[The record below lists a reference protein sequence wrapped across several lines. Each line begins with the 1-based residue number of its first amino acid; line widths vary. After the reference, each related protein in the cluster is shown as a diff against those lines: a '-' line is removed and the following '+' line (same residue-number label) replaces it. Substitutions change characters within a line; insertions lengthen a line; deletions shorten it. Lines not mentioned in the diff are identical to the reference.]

1 MSKPGIVVASWA
13 AVVLASSYGALAGA
27 QAPPS
32 QQSAIHGLSREAVE
46 HIPGIDV
53 LFARPDASAA
63 PRIQPGSPF
72 REGEVVA
79 RFQLEVSD
87 VDVLRIARQA
97 GAKEVVRK
105 SPLGLFLVRG
115 PKSEAATQSLVDG
128 LWARTEVV
136 TASANYTTARLTG
149 TFEPNDPHAVSG
161 AQWYLEQPSDVDLD
175 FPEAWDDFTRGS
187 EDRVVAVMDTGI
199 NTEHPEFV
207 GRLWVNPGEI
217 LGTYGYDDD
226 GNGYIDDIHGWDSTS
241 DIGDPD
247 ISDNDGGPFGT
258 GVGHGTWV
266 SSVLMANTD
275 NQHQVAGVDHY
286 ARLLTVRG
294 LNQDQGV
301 NCDHIMGALDYLVM
315 SSEYY
320 DVINM
325 SWVDYVNHCYYEIKN
340 GLDALQD
347 AGALVIAG
355 TENVGGAD
363 ANRYW
368 PGRHAHSI
376 CIGSTDDT
384 DNQADFTAEGR
395 PALDFM
401 APGVDIYTASFDD
414 PNSPNAFHFG
424 DGNSFA
430 TPMVTGIAS
439 LALAIKPSL
448 TKNQL
453 YNALKESAVDL
464 GDPGPDDEYGW
475 GRVNAYDALLAVA
488 RIFEDGFETGDLNE
502 WNSSSP

>member
-1 MSKPGIVVASWA
+1 MSKRGIVAASWA
-13 AVVLASSYGALAGA
+13 AALLASAYGTLAGA
-27 QAPPS
+27 QQESPS
-32 QQSAIHGLSREAVE
+32 QLSPIHGLSREAVE
-46 HIPGIDV
+46 HLPGIEN
-53 LFARPDASAA
+53 LFARPAASAA
-63 PRIQPGSPF
+63 PRIEPGSPF

-87 VDVLRIARQA
+87 QDVLRIAREA

-105 SPLGLFLVRG
+105 SPIGLFLVRG

-136 TASANYTTARLTG
+136 TASANYTGARLAG

-175 FPEAWDDFTRGS
+175 LPEAWDDFTKGS
-187 EDRVVAVMDTGI
+187 EDVVVAVMDTGI
-199 NTEHPEFV
+199 YTAHPEFA

-217 LGTYGYDDD
+217 PNNGSDDD
-226 GNGYIDDIHGWDSTS
+226 GNGYVDDLHGWDSTFPDGGDS
-241 DIGDPD
+241 DIEDD
-247 ISDNDGGPFGT
+247 DGTPEGGI
-258 GVGHGTWV
+258 GHGTYV

-275 NQHQVAGVDHY
+275 NLHQIAGADHN
-286 ARLLTVRG
+286 ARLLTVRA
-294 LNQDQGV
+294 LNQGEGV
-301 NCDHIMGALDYLVM
+301 LCDHIMGGLDYLVM
-315 SSEYY
+315 SSQYY

-340 GLDALQD
+340 GLDALRD
-347 AGALVIAG
+347 AGALLIAG
-355 TENVGGAD
+355 TENLGGAD

-414 PNSPNAFHFG
+414 PNDPNAFHFG

-448 TKNQL
+448 TRNQL
-453 YNALKESAVDL
+453 YNALKQSAVDL

-488 RIFEDGFETGDLNE
+488 RIFEDGFETGDLNR